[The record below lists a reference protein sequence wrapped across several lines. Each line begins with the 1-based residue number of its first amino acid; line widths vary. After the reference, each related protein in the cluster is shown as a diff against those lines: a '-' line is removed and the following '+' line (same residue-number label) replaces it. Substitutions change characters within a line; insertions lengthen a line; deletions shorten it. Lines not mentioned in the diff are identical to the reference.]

1 MSTPNDSE
9 RDDPAPTP
17 AEAEAM
23 ELCAYLDGELGPIST
38 ARIEAKIKAD
48 PAFAARV
55 EALSRALDVTGMLAR
70 QEADALIAAMDVDG
84 IAGDVMK
91 QIESEKSLPA
101 PVISLEAA
109 RAKKS
114 KLVWFGVGTF
124 AVAAA
129 AFVFVST
136 SAPPRPTPIA
146 DGFKAPSGYVPSA
159 PTVAS
164 GAAIERDDGGTIAA
178 IVMKPGDV
186 EVDDLEVGEGAS
198 VIVSDDSAGT
208 PAVVWVQESRE
219 GTDP

>member
-1 MSTPNDSE
+1 MSTPNDFES
-9 RDDPAPTP
+9 DDPAPTP

-48 PAFAARV
+48 PAFADRV
-55 EALSRALDVTGMLAR
+55 NALSRALDVTGALAR

-84 IAGDVMK
+84 IANDVMK
-91 QIESEKSLPA
+91 QIAAEKSLPA

-109 RAKKS
+109 RAKKN
-114 KLVWFGVGTF
+114 KLVWFGVGTI

-129 AFVFVST
+129 ALVFVST
-136 SAPPRPTPIA
+136 GAPTQSTTIK
-146 DGFKAPSGYVPSA
+146 DGTWKLPPGASV

-164 GAAIERDDGGTIAA
+164 GTPSARADAGIVAAV
-178 IVMKPGDV
+178 VMKPGDV
-186 EVDDLEVGEGAS
+186 EVDDLEVGEGAM
-198 VIVSDDSAGT
+198 VIVSDDNAGS